1 MTLTEELKKRMKEK
15 EYSLTQVS
23 KSLNASSATIHLWLN
38 NKYTGNVEKIN
49 DIKIY
54 FTCESLEKK
63 IYATFPEEKEKNK
76 DENGSDS
83 IKNENKINIESINNE
98 NIEEKDEN
106 IKLSQNI

>member
-49 DIKIY
+49 DAVKN
-54 FTCESLEKK
+54 FW
-63 IYATFPEEKEKNK
+63 KEKNFVK
-76 DENGSDS
+76 TE
-83 IKNENKINIESINNE
+83 
-98 NIEEKDEN
+98 
-106 IKLSQNI
+106 